1 MKKLLLGSVGLMT
14 LVAGPAMAADMPVKT
29 PVYKAPAVYVFNWTG
44 CYIGGNFGWIGGR
57 DRFTNTPSGAFLSAA
72 PEFLAANTTSSEPR
86 GSSITG
92 GGQVGCNYQA
102 GSVVLGVEADINGS
116 GLNESATIVT
126 PAIGQVTSGTAITE
140 FKKLDWFST
149 FRARAGIT
157 PWDRALIYITGGFAV
172 AQVSSAFAL
181 VDTGASTYAGSASP
195 TRSGWTIGGG
205 VEWAFANNWSVK
217 AEYLYL
223 DFGTWSYISPN
234 TSNAGG
240 PAAPTFTFATNVR
253 SREQIAR
260 IGVNYRFGGPVIGNY

>member
-1 MKKLLLGSVGLMT
+1 
-14 LVAGPAMAADMPVKT
+14 
-29 PVYKAPAVYVFNWTG
+29 
-44 CYIGGNFGWIGGR
+44 
-57 DRFTNTPSGAFLSAA
+57 
-72 PEFLAANTTSSEPR
+72 
-86 GSSITG
+86 
-92 GGQVGCNYQA
+92 
-102 GSVVLGVEADINGS
+102 
-116 GLNESATIVT
+116 
-126 PAIGQVTSGTAITE
+126 
-140 FKKLDWFST
+140 
-149 FRARAGIT
+149 
-157 PWDRALIYITGGFAV
+157 
-172 AQVSSAFAL
+172 